1 MNSKR
6 IFFISFPVL
15 LLSAVLLQSGIDS
28 IAQPLVT
35 EDSRA
40 REIVDA
46 TGFKGAVL
54 IYAANEQTYVSGHG
68 ELVEQSWLPASTFK
82 IFSALVALETGV
94 IAGTEST
101 IKWDGVIR
109 GRTETNTDLDLQSAF
124 RISAVPHFQ
133 YLVRQIGEERM
144 QHYIDA
150 VAYGNKDISGGA
162 DTFWLTGNLRIS
174 PLQQIE
180 FLQRLYNNDLPFSSA
195 TLSAVRAMMVSET
208 SREYTIRAK
217 TGWATVGDDNTGW
230 WVGWVEQGAG
240 VYFFASLLSA
250 TSPGSTF
257 GPARL
262 SIARDALGLL
272 SVGKP

>member
-1 MNSKR
+1 MNSR
-6 IFFISFPVL
+6 IVFIVSFLFIVV
-15 LLSAVLLQSGIDS
+15 SAFLLQSRVNSSTQLKI
-28 IAQPLVT
+28 T
-35 EDSRA
+35 EDSRV

-46 TGFKGAVL
+46 TGFKGTVL
-54 IYAANEQTYVSGHG
+54 IYDANKQSFIAGHA
-68 ELVEQSWLPASTFK
+68 ELAEQSWLPASTFK

-94 IAGTEST
+94 IASTEST
-101 IKWDGVIR
+101 IKWDGVVR

-133 YLVRQIGEERM
+133 HLVRQIGEERM
-144 QHYIDA
+144 QQYIAA
-150 VAYGNKDISGGA
+150 VEYGNGDISGGV
-162 DTFWLTGNLRIS
+162 DTFWLTGKLRIS
-174 PLQQIE
+174 PRQQIE
-180 FLQRLYNNDLPFSSA
+180 FLQRLYNSDLPFSSA
-195 TLSAVRAMMVSET
+195 TMSAVREMMVSET
-208 SREYTIRAK
+208 NSKYTIRAK

-250 TSPGSTF
+250 TSPDSTF

-272 SVGKP
+272 SVGEP